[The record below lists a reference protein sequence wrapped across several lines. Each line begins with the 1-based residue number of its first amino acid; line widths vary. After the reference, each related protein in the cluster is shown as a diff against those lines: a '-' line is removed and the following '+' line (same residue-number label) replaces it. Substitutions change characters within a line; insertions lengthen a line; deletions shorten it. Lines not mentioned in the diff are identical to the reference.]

1 MRPEPSPGTDG
12 SQLAAAAAP
21 PDLMLLLI
29 RHAEQATMRIA
40 DADLSERGVVQASLL
55 AERLAALPP
64 TAVVS
69 SPLRRA
75 RQTAEIVARRC
86 RLQPEVEP
94 GLEEYRLTPEAR
106 ERRYTHS
113 PARAM
118 EPDPGDYAA
127 SALAGVRV
135 IPRTGRWLNMDG
147 VESIEAVRA
156 RGQAAIDRA
165 VARHPGGVV
174 ACISHGGLI
183 NAVVGSWLGVV
194 DDMWFVPWHTGIS
207 AVLLRADRR
216 ILLTL
221 NDAAHL
227 GGDQDMLG
235 LVAGH
240 VRG

>member
-1 MRPEPSPGTDG
+1 MRE
-12 SQLAAAAAP
+12 
-21 PDLMLLLI
+21 
-29 RHAEQATMRIA
+29 EQ
-40 DADLSERGVVQASLL
+40 DQSASDQVGGQDSGGN
-55 AERLAALPP
+55 A
-64 TAVVS
+64 
-69 SPLRRA
+69 
-75 RQTAEIVARRC
+75 VARRDAKG
-86 RLQPEVEP
+86 LAEEVLRIRGYRSAFQEP
-94 GLEEYRLTPEAR
+94 V
-106 ERRYTHS
+106 
-113 PARAM
+113 
-118 EPDPGDYAA
+118 D
-127 SALAGVRV
+127 
-135 IPRTGRWLNMDG
+135 
-147 VESIEAVRA
+147 
-156 RGQAAIDRA
+156 

-216 ILLTL
+216 ILLTV

>member
-75 RQTAEIVARRC
+75 RQTAEILARRC
-86 RLQPEVEP
+86 RLDPEVEP

-118 EPDPGDYAA
+118 EPDPADYAA

-135 IPRTGRWLNMDG
+135 VPRTGPPYSIDG
-147 VESIEAVRA
+147 SRLVPASAEA
-156 RGQAAIDRA
+156 
-165 VARHPGGVV
+165 
-174 ACISHGGLI
+174 
-183 NAVVGSWLGVV
+183 
-194 DDMWFVPWHTGIS
+194 
-207 AVLLRADRR
+207 
-216 ILLTL
+216 
-221 NDAAHL
+221 
-227 GGDQDMLG
+227 
-235 LVAGH
+235 
-240 VRG
+240 